1 MSPLS
6 NAPPGCE
13 MDDNA
18 PWNQP
23 DYDDIPC
30 CDKCFTEFDFW
41 VDIED
46 SGREVLVPIGATET
60 SEGLICE
67 DCLEEE

>member
-1 MSPLS
+1 MSLLS
-6 NAPPGCE
+6 NYPPGSNT
-13 MDDNA
+13 DDA
-18 PWNQP
+18 PWNTP
-23 DYDDIPC
+23 DYDVPC